1 MIAEKVLPVLATPE
15 VAYAAFAVIAV
26 DESDEVPDEE
36 EAEKYAAAG
45 AGQFSERTSGR
56 YKTFKDATLKEQP
69 SKIFAE
75 ILYSTWTGAV
85 AEELKL
91 RATEDLSTQ
100 QPVPWLKY
108 LQADGKEEKTLLQ
121 TLWLDY
127 QQSVMSRPAPIATDV
142 SAVGDE
148 VADNTADERSKLAIA
163 LHELRRKNINF
174 ID

>member
-15 VAYAAFAVIAV
+15 AAYAAFAVIAV

-91 RATEDLSTQ
+91 DLSTQ

-121 TLWLDY
+121 TLW
-127 QQSVMSRPAPIATDV
+127 
-142 SAVGDE
+142 
-148 VADNTADERSKLAIA
+148 
-163 LHELRRKNINF
+163 
-174 ID
+174 

>member
-15 VAYAAFAVIAV
+15 AAYAAFAVIAV

-85 AEELKL
+85 AEEL
-91 RATEDLSTQ
+91 A
-100 QPVPWLKY
+100 
-108 LQADGKEEKTLLQ
+108 Q
-121 TLWLDY
+121 TSCD
-127 QQSVMSRPAPIATDV
+127 
-142 SAVGDE
+142 
-148 VADNTADERSKLAIA
+148 
-163 LHELRRKNINF
+163 
-174 ID
+174 